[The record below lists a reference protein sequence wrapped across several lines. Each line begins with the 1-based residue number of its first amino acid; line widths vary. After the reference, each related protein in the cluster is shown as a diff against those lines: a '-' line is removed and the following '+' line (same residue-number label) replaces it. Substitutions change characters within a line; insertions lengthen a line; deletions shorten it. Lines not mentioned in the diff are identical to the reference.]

1 MASRFET
8 IEELKKQ
15 IVAQR
20 EQLLQTLELKYL
32 YHVNRLMQQRYVIQQ
47 HIQKR
52 YDRLIKDIDSLHF
65 KDNINATNNANHV
78 LMQQIWDLMISLN
91 TDQPLPEYKVNEDT
105 HVQQHDQLKRE
116 HKLNEDH
123 IPILGDIQ
131 QPHDQL
137 KREHNTDIE
146 EHIASVMDM
155 EEREQR
161 KRLEERVIQRKYGHT
176 QNGQFIDLNVMKQ
189 LTQMDVEQEVVIEA
203 LRQCNNNHQQT
214 LNL

>member
-91 TDQPLPEYKVNEDT
+91 ADQPLPEYKVNEDT

-116 HKLNEDH
+116 H
-123 IPILGDIQ
+123 
-131 QPHDQL
+131 
-137 KREHNTDIE
+137 NTDIE

-155 EEREQR
+155 SASQSSQHQSQHGMEPHNTDIGRVSDDGLKHIASVMDMKEREQR
-161 KRLEERVIQRKYGHT
+161 KRLEER
-176 QNGQFIDLNVMKQ
+176 
-189 LTQMDVEQEVVIEA
+189 
-203 LRQCNNNHQQT
+203 
-214 LNL
+214 